1 MFPSGPIVLVSD
13 EANAELAGF
22 LRARGNVLVNESSW
36 ETAPAAIKAGRPAA
50 LILDEQRFDPD
61 ILEPLTGAIAAV
73 HEPYMPVLARA
84 SPVGAPLFS
93 GALPIAASAAPERV
107 LARLSWALRLRAL
120 HAGVLQYAVASGER
134 PSFTLPSSPT
144 QQSENAT
151 ILVVGRG
158 RNYRD
163 LITAASERVSVIST
177 LSVENAARFLCMRDI
192 DGVLIGD
199 GFAPRVLQAFA
210 VALSQDPRFRDL
222 PIGLIA
228 AVQPSE
234 EWDVLPNFERLGGG
248 PAGDL
253 IDYMLPLVHMH
264 ANAAR
269 LERELASIESDG
281 MLDPVT
287 GLFTANA
294 FLRELERAVDEARA
308 QRSALSLAR
317 FSFEVM
323 PAARGTGD
331 SAARQLIRLARRSD
345 IAGRADDGSILL
357 AFPNTGLGNAHALVR
372 RIGSTLAGNLP
383 GLDRQA
389 ERFDPMVTLAVFKPN
404 DSVESLLARVTE
416 TGCGGCKW
424 RIG

>member
-134 PSFTLPSSPT
+134 PNFTLPPNPT
-144 QQSENAT
+144 RQSENAT

-234 EWDVLPNFERLGGG
+234 EWDALPNFERLGGG

-269 LERELASIESDG
+269 LERELESIESEG

-287 GLFTANA
+287 GLFTARA

-317 FSFEVM
+317 FSFEA
-323 PAARGTGD
+323 PAAAPRTGD

-389 ERFDPMVTLAVFKPN
+389 ERLDPTVTLAVFKPN
-404 DSVESLLARVTE
+404 DSVESLLARVSE
-416 TGCGGCKW
+416 PVAAAASGA
-424 RIG
+424 

>member
-61 ILEPLTGAIAAV
+61 ILEPLAGAIAAV

-134 PSFTLPSSPT
+134 PSFTLPPNPT

-163 LITAASERVSVIST
+163 LITAASERVAVIST

-222 PIGLIA
+222 PTGLIA

-383 GLDRQA
+383 GLERQA

-416 TGCGGCKW
+416 PVAAAASGA
-424 RIG
+424 

>member
-1 MFPSGPIVLVSD
+1 V
-13 EANAELAGF
+13 
-22 LRARGNVLVNESSW
+22 R
-36 ETAPAAIKAGRPAA
+36 
-50 LILDEQRFDPD
+50 
-61 ILEPLTGAIAAV
+61 
-73 HEPYMPVLARA
+73 EPYMPVLARA
-84 SPVGAPLFS
+84 SPVGGPLFS

-107 LARLSWALRLRAL
+107 LARLLWSLRLRAL

-134 PSFTLPSSPT
+134 PSFALPTNPT
-144 QQSENAT
+144 EQSENAT

-163 LITAASERVSVIST
+163 LVTTAAERVSVIST
-177 LSVENAARFLCMRDI
+177 LSIENAARFLCMRDI

-210 VALSQDPRFRDL
+210 IALLQDTRFRDL
-222 PIGLIA
+222 PVGLIA
-228 AVQPSE
+228 AMQPSE
-234 EWDVLPNFERLGGG
+234 EWDALPNFERLGGG

-253 IDYMLPLVHMH
+253 IDYMLPLVRVH

-269 LERELASIESDG
+269 LERQLASIESDG

-287 GLFTANA
+287 GLFTASA
-294 FLRELERAVDEARA
+294 FVRELERAVEEARA
-308 QRSALSLAR
+308 QRNALSLAR
-317 FSFEVM
+317 FSFEPL
-323 PAARGTGD
+323 PARALGD
-331 SAARQLIRLARRSD
+331 SAARQVIRLARRAD

-389 ERFDPMVTLAVFKPN
+389 ERFDPTVTLAVFKPS
-404 DSVESLLARVTE
+404 DSVESLLARVSE
-416 TGCGGCKW
+416 PVAAAASGA
-424 RIG
+424 